1 MKDFLRT
8 MVFNAPEAGGGSP
21 ASGASAEPGATPPA
35 SGTASP
41 PAPSAGTPPAGD
53 GTTPAGGADP
63 AAAPAAPAPGA
74 DWYRPKDLPE
84 HLVGKDQAE
93 TMDKLAD
100 ALKGYRQ
107 RDAQNG
113 VPDKVDAYN
122 AFPTDV
128 PDTVKPHLETL
139 VTDPLYGRVAE
150 KALAL
155 KVPVAAYQGM
165 VQEFIS
171 VSAEMG
177 LMEPIV
183 DAAAERSALVP
194 DAVRHLPEA
203 EQKAA
208 VNRRMDENYSWLDA
222 MVARGDKGG
231 ISKDEA
237 DFVKANLGDS
247 ARGHR
252 FFEAMRAMAGGTGG
266 GPAMGLPGGGSGADP
281 KQEISRRAGLPENTW
296 GDPKFNQ
303 QSYDQLQ
310 AERRRVY
317 GD

>member
-1 MKDFLRT
+1 MKNLLRT
-8 MVFNAPEAGGGSP
+8 MVFNAPDAGGGSP
-21 ASGASAEPGATPPA
+21 APGADAAPAATPPA
-35 SGTASP
+35 SGAASP
-41 PAPSAGTPPAGD
+41 PPPSAGTPSAGD
-53 GTTPAGGADP
+53 GTTPADGANP
-63 AAAPAAPAPGA
+63 APAAAPGA
-74 DWYRPKDLPE
+74 DWYRPKDLPD
-84 HLVGKDQAE
+84 HLLGKDQNE

-122 AFPTDV
+122 AFSADV
-128 PDTVKPHLETL
+128 PETVKPHLETL
-139 VTDPLYGRVAE
+139 VKDPLYGRVAE

-171 VSAEMG
+171 VSSEMG

-194 DAVRHLPEA
+194 DAARHLPEA

-208 VNRRMDENYSWLDA
+208 VNRRMEENYSWLDA

-252 FFEAMRAMAGGTGG
+252 FFEFVRGLTGGTGG
-266 GPAMGLPGGGSGADP
+266 GPAMGLPGGGSGNDP
-281 KQEISRRAGLPENTW
+281 KQEISRRAALPENTW
-296 GDPKFNQ
+296 GHPNYSQ

-310 AERRRVY
+310 VDRRRVY